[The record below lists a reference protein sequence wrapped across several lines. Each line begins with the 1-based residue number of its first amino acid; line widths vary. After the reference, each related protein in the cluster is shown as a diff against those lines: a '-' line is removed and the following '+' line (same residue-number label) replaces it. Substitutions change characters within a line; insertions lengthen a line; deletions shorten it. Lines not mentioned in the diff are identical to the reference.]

1 MKPEQ
6 KLASPATPVWSVLK
20 AMHLGKRERQE
31 DAAGFWEKRDDGTL
45 FAVVADGAGG
55 HGGGAEAA
63 AAAVSEAEKCW
74 QAGIGQGG
82 APEFLADWMSKAH
95 DAVNRSI
102 SAKHADAR
110 TVAVALLVRGN
121 RADWVHA
128 GDCRLYHFRQG
139 KLLSRTRDDSVVQVL
154 FEKGEIAEEEMG
166 THEDQNRLLQA
177 IGGTE
182 PPKPRRGGADLEVG
196 DVFILCSDGLW
207 ERLQAEEITGLVNTT
222 QSLRRETL
230 DQTLQLAVNRGEA
243 KADNA
248 SVVMACFD
256 EKHPPQSSLPTRR
269 GFREAFTILVLAYI
283 AAVASFGLLREKVT
297 RLWQKYSPP
306 VLQPPT
312 PKPAWLNH
320 HPPQTNK

>member
-1 MKPEQ
+1 MKPDH
-6 KLASPATPVWSVLK
+6 KSASISAPYWSVLK
-20 AMHLGKRERQE
+20 AMHIGKRERQE

-74 QAGIGQGG
+74 QARTGQGG
-82 APEFLADWMSKAH
+82 ATEFLANWMSKAH
-95 DAVNRSI
+95 DAVNQTVRHQ
-102 SAKHADAR
+102 HADAR

-177 IGGTE
+177 IGGSE
-182 PPKPRRGGADLEVG
+182 PPKPRRGGADIEPE
-196 DVFILCSDGLW
+196 DVLILCSDGFW
-207 ERLQAEEITGLVNTT
+207 ERLKPEEIADLANTPRN
-222 QSLRRETL
+222 LRSEKL
-230 DQTLQLAVNRGEA
+230 EKTLQLSVDRGEA
-243 KADNA
+243 KADNG
-248 SVVMACFD
+248 SVIMACFD
-256 EKHPPQSSLPTRR
+256 EKHSPQASSSRR
-269 GFREAFTILVLAYI
+269 RACRVALVLLIVASI
-283 AAVASFGLLREKVT
+283 AALAAFGLLPDKIT
-297 RLWQKYSPP
+297 RLWQKYSTHIH
-306 VLQPPT
+306 QPT
-312 PKPAWLNH
+312 FTEPAKDNQS
-320 HPPQTNK
+320 PQTNK

>member
-31 DAAGFWEKRDDGTL
+31 DAVGFWEKRDDGTL

-74 QAGIGQGG
+74 QAGTGQGG

-102 SAKHADAR
+102 SSKYADAR

-177 IGGTE
+177 IGGSE
-182 PPKPRRGGADLEVG
+182 PPKPRSGGADLEPE
-196 DVFILCSDGLW
+196 DVLLLCSDGFW
-207 ERLQAEEITGLVNTT
+207 ERLKPEEMAYLVN
-222 QSLRRETL
+222 SPRSETL
-230 DQTLQLAVNRGEA
+230 EKTLQLAVDRGKA

-248 SVVMACFD
+248 SVIMACFD
-256 EKHPPQSSLPTRR
+256 EKHPPQTSLPTRR
-269 GFREAFTILVLAYI
+269 GFREAFAFLILASVAALA
-283 AAVASFGLLREKVT
+283 AFGLLREKVT
-297 RLWQKYSPP
+297 RLWQKYSTP
-306 VLQPPT
+306 VLQPPI
-312 PKPAWLNH
+312 PGPGWLN